1 MIVYCEK
8 CNSKFQVDD
17 AKIPDT
23 GIKARCSVC
32 SHAFVLKKEPV
43 VTTSASQPGPAD
55 RLAQAEPVQAQAKS
69 GSTTGFD
76 ASVFNDTAPERAKS
90 QSPLMGSGGPFF
102 SRFATETAAKP
113 VKDADGQGDV
123 VVEITDNGSF
133 DNAAEIYETE
143 TQGAEGLADAF
154 SKEPAMAGKPESGY
168 DAFATFVE
176 RHKQDPQTGQ
186 YPGPAAAEMENAKS
200 GFSAASGQSMAKAA
214 AEAMSATRVPEVV
227 TSVDGQLPSNQISNR
242 AMKGIMTKLDAQGM
256 NDDYVV
262 QMVHEICQAV
272 KYVEGVEK
280 PDWTTRMMGLDMLC
294 KIRGLYAGE
303 KKEDPA
309 NRQLQIVTGINM

>member
-43 VTTSASQPGPAD
+43 VTTSASPPGTAD
-55 RLAQAEPVQAQAKS
+55 RLAQGEPVQAQAKS
-69 GSTTGFD
+69 GGTTGFD
-76 ASVFNDTAPERAKS
+76 ASMFNDAAPERAKR

-102 SRFATETAAKP
+102 SRFAAETAAKP
-113 VKDADGQGDV
+113 VKDTDGQGDV

-133 DNAAEIYETE
+133 DDATEIYETE

-154 SKEPAMAGKPESGY
+154 SKEPAMAGKPESEY

-176 RHKQDPQTGQ
+176 RHKQDPE
-186 YPGPAAAEMENAKS
+186 P
-200 GFSAASGQSMAKAA
+200 AKAA

-227 TSVDGQLPSNQISNR
+227 TSVDGQPPANQISNR
-242 AMKGIMTKLDAQGM
+242 AVKGIMTKLDAHGM

-262 QMVHEICQAV
+262 QMVQEICQAV